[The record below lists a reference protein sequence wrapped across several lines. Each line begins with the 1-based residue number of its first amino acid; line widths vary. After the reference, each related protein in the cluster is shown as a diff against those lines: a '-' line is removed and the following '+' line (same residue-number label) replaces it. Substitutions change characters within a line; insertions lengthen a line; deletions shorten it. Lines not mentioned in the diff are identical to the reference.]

1 MRRRRTS
8 STSAGVDTAQA
19 QTDASSGSRKP
30 IDTSSPSCGYVASSL
45 PNQLIGRR
53 ALSMSGPSRA
63 STSMC
68 FALGSVHFVIV
79 HVVRY
84 DHSTSLTFHRYLLST
99 MIKITNPHKH
109 NQSINQMNKSCT
121 SRNNRRHIHSLLLRP
136 PSLQQHTSNTPFTT
150 LPSPT
155 SIQLRHHAPTVQKI
169 HSSTNQQAIGGIG

>member
-1 MRRRRTS
+1 MLHHRFQINLLEDGHCQCQARLERVRRCVLRW
-8 STSAGVDTAQA
+8 GH
-19 QTDASSGSRKP
+19 
-30 IDTSSPSCGYVASSL
+30 
-45 PNQLIGRR
+45 
-53 ALSMSGPSRA
+53 
-63 STSMC
+63 
-68 FALGSVHFVIV
+68 VHFVIV

-84 DHSTSLTFHRYLLST
+84 VHSTSLTFHRYLLST

>member
-8 STSAGVDTAQA
+8 STSTTAGVDTAQA
-19 QTDASSGSRKP
+19 QTDSSSGGRKP
-30 IDTSSPSCGYVASSL
+30 IDISSPSCNYVASSL

-53 ALSMSGPSRA
+53 ALSGPSRA

-68 FALGSVHFVIV
+68 FALGPRTFCHCSCCAICSFHFT
-79 HVVRY
+79 HL
-84 DHSTSLTFHRYLLST
+84 SSLSA
-99 MIKITNPHKH
+99 IH
-109 NQSINQMNKSCT
+109 NDQNHQPAQTQSINQMNKSCT